1 MEEGGTKG
9 KMADGVKYLA
19 FDIEAANGYR
29 AYSICSIGIVTADE
43 DFNILSQRNIWC
55 NPKTKYDLNGT
66 RKNIGIDLHLD
77 EELLLRSPDF
87 TGIYPEVK
95 RLLENREYAVVG
107 HAVESDVHMLNAACK
122 KYKLPSVDFTFIC
135 SQLLYKLYKGDKE
148 VRALNKIAED
158 IGVEFSP
165 HASDEDA
172 RVSLLTLK
180 YIVDSSGLTLKELL
194 SKYNVRK
201 GENRDFVLT
210 RTVSLSENVK
220 KRKRA
225 EREKGNG

>member
-1 MEEGGTKG
+1 M
-9 KMADGVKYLA
+9 
-19 FDIEAANGYR
+19 F
-29 AYSICSIGIVTADE
+29 TA
-43 DFNILSQRNIWC
+43 
-55 NPKTKYDLNGT
+55 
-66 RKNIGIDLHLD
+66 
-77 EELLLRSPDF
+77 
-87 TGIYPEVK
+87 V
-95 RLLENREYAVVG
+95 
-107 HAVESDVHMLNAACK
+107 
-122 KYKLPSVDFTFIC
+122 
-135 SQLLYKLYKGDKE
+135 YKLYKGDKE